1 MNVPQNKTEV
11 LNCEDIVGYIYN
23 LIKQTDIVTS

>member
-11 LNCEDIVGYIYN
+11 LNCEDIVRYIYN
-23 LIKQTDIVTS
+23 LVKQTDIVRS